1 MNYPNK
7 FPCSYFEQKTS
18 LKAADPVARRPGE
31 LENRE
36 TVRRQTCVLIEELLI
51 AHRRAAAIKESREVG
66 HRRLLAAPVNPNR

>member
-1 MNYPNK
+1 MP
-7 FPCSYFEQKTS
+7 
-18 LKAADPVARRPGE
+18 LKQLTREHGGGGE

-66 HRRLLAAPVNPNR
+66 HRRLLAALVNPNR